1 MLEVSPLAASL
12 LSALL
17 VGGGSP
23 AWNPCTP
30 NFELGLGQSGADAAV
45 FALARHDDGTGPAL
59 FATGQF
65 GSVGG
70 TSAVAIARW
79 DGVVWSVLGS
89 GLGNEGRALAVHDDG
104 SGEALF
110 VGGLFQTAGG
120 QPALRI
126 ARWHGGQWGPVG
138 GGFDNRVN
146 ALVRFDDGKG
156 GAPQLIAGGTFSTAG
171 GQAAARVA
179 RWDGATWS
187 PLGGGVNGP
196 VRALA
201 VFDEGQGP
209 ALFAAGNFT
218 TAGTAAAAR
227 IARWNG
233 GVWSRL
239 DSGLTGEASALCVHD
254 DGNGPALY
262 VAGDFAGAG
271 GQPANRVARW
281 NGSTW
286 SALGTG
292 LDAAGLT
299 LASFDDGTAPALVVG
314 GTFTAAGGVAAPRL
328 ARWKDAAW
336 SSLGLGADGAVQ
348 ALSAYTAQP
357 SRRPEL
363 AIGGA
368 FGQLDG
374 KSAGRIGLWAGCAPD
389 PLLLSL
395 SPDAV
400 PAALPTDVT
409 VQTSHVPDGAAV
421 LVLGGL
427 EVPIVMANGAGVA
440 QVPPLGSASS
450 SDVVVPA
457 YLRWETMS
465 GPRSTAPIDD
475 AYRWIVPQIVAVDPP
490 AVPFNV
496 ATGVEIELAQ
506 NALTSGVGLVRFG
519 NAPPVLGTWSTTLGV
534 TRVQAVSAPQV
545 APGDYAIELELTEGG
560 VTEYTRVESRALLFL
575 APGLLSLNQLT
586 GFQGGGE
593 LVTFALTGFVPGV
606 FVSVQFGSALSGGVP
621 IGTVDQAFLTVVTP
635 LSAVSGVVDV
645 TISQDL
651 GGGQVKTV
659 VSPSLFQYL
668 SPTIGALSP
677 PSGTQLGGDTVVV
690 ALAGW
695 APGNVQVELGGVQ
708 WIAEVQGSAGNQ
720 TLALVT
726 PAAPAPGPVDL
737 RLVQGVFDVTAASA
751 FTYGA
756 PAVLS
761 AVPAQGA
768 WYQAQS
774 VVLQGANFAPGLP
787 AAVHIGGQG
796 PLNATVLS
804 PTQMQFQMPAGFLAG
819 AGPQALT
826 VEQAAVQVGLPGGWS
841 SLPALEVT
849 VLGSASAG
857 GVIELR
863 VKSVQGGLAY
873 HAAAAA
879 LSPVPFTLTQ
889 WHYQYDLDLSSSLSL
904 GAGGLLLQPTLGLPF
919 PAGVLPPG
927 LTLPI
932 QAVVIEIG
940 PLGDFYSLTN
950 TAALQVP

>member
-1 MLEVSPLAASL
+1 MLEVCPLAASL

-23 AWNPCTP
+23 LWNPCTP
-30 NFELGLGQSGADAAV
+30 DFELGLGQPGADAAV
-45 FALARHDDGTGPAL
+45 FALARHDDGTGPSL

-70 TSAVAIARW
+70 TPAVAIARW
-79 DGVVWSVLGS
+79 DGVVWSALGS

-104 SGEALF
+104 SGDALF

-126 ARWHGGQWGPVG
+126 ARWQGGQWGPVG

-146 ALVRFDDGKG
+146 ALVRFDDGQG
-156 GAPQLIAGGTFSTAG
+156 GAPQLIAGGTFLTAG

-179 RWDGATWS
+179 RWNGAQWS
-187 PLGGGVNGP
+187 PLGSGVNGP

-218 TAGTAAAAR
+218 SAGTAAAAR

-233 GVWSRL
+233 SVWSRL
-239 DSGLTGEASALCVHD
+239 DTGLTGEASALCVHD
-254 DGNGPALY
+254 DGSGPALY
-262 VAGDFAGAG
+262 VAGDFTGAG

-292 LDAAGLT
+292 LDAGGLS
-299 LASFDDGTAPALVVG
+299 LASFDDGTGPALVVG
-314 GTFTAAGGVAAPRL
+314 GSFTAAGGVPAPRL

-336 SSLGLGADGAVQ
+336 SAIGLGADGAVQ
-348 ALSAYTAQP
+348 ALTAYTALP

-374 KSAGRIGLWAGCAPD
+374 QSAGRLGVWAGCAPD

-395 SPDAV
+395 TPDAV

-409 VQTSHVPDGAAV
+409 AQTSHVPDGPAV
-421 LVLGGL
+421 LVLGAL
-427 EVPIVMANGAGVA
+427 EVPIAMANGAGVA
-440 QVPPLGSASS
+440 QVPPLGYASS

-465 GPRSTAPIDD
+465 GPRSTAPIGD
-475 AYRWIVPQIVAVDPP
+475 AYRWIVPKVVAVDPP

-519 NAPPVLGTWSTTLGV
+519 NAPPVVGTWSTASGV
-534 TRVQAVSAPQV
+534 TRVQALSAPQA
-545 APGDYAIELELTEGG
+545 APGDYAIELELTVGG

-575 APGLLSLNQLT
+575 APGLVSLNQMS

-593 LVTFALTGFVPGV
+593 AVTFALTGFVPGV
-606 FVSVQFGSALSGGVP
+606 FVSVQFGSALTGGVP
-621 IGTVDQAFLTVVTP
+621 VGTVDQSFLTVVTP

-659 VSPSLFQYL
+659 VSPSLFQYVP
-668 SPTIGALSP
+668 PTIGALTP

-690 ALAGW
+690 ALSGW
-695 APGNVQVELGGVQ
+695 AQGDVQVELGGLQ
-708 WIAEVQGSAGNQ
+708 WTAQVQGSAGNQ
-720 TLALVT
+720 TVVLVT
-726 PAAPAPGPVDL
+726 PAAPAPGSVDL
-737 RLVQGVFDVTAASA
+737 RLVQGVFDVTVPAA

-761 AVPAQGA
+761 ATPAQGA
-768 WYQAQS
+768 WYLPQS

-804 PTQMQFQMPAGFLAG
+804 PTQVQFQIPAGFLAG
-819 AGPQALT
+819 AGPQALA
-826 VEQAAVQVGLPGGWS
+826 VEQAAVQLGLPGGWS
-841 SLPALEVT
+841 SWPALEVT
-849 VLGSASAG
+849 VLGSSGAG
-857 GVIELR
+857 GAIELR
-863 VKSVQGGLAY
+863 VKSAQGGLAY

-879 LSPVPFTLTQ
+879 LSPVPFALAQ
-889 WHYQYDLDLSSSLSL
+889 WHYVYDLDLSSSLSL

-940 PLGDFYSLTN
+940 PLGTFYSLTN
-950 TAALQVP
+950 TATLHVP